1 MGRLTPEQLR
11 ERAERTRKRTNAA
24 KIAAAERRED
34 RKATIA
40 FDNLAPPPPG
50 QTAKAVLN
58 SDHVEVW
65 FHDALLGKYGKDF
78 IVARWTLV
86 QKKLAKDLLAVY
98 GGELVQRA
106 IEFFVAS
113 WDAIVANSNGRL
125 SGTPSINLL
134 FAMRERIFGDVQQG
148 KEPLQS
154 ADKRGSREHRGPSD
168 SGMGI
173 GW

>member
-11 ERAERTRKRTNAA
+11 ERAERTRKRTHAA
-24 KIAAAERRED
+24 KVAAEKRRGA
-34 RKATIA
+34 RKSLPS
-40 FDNLAPPPPG
+40 FDNLAPPSPG
-50 QTAKAVLN
+50 QTSKAVLN
-58 SDHVEVW
+58 SDHVQDW

-78 IVARWTLV
+78 IVSGWTV
-86 QKKLAKDLLAVY
+86 AKKKLAKDLLAVY
-98 GGELVQRA
+98 GGELVHRA

-113 WDAIVANSNGRL
+113 WDAIVANSNGNL

-148 KEPLQS
+148 KEPLRS
-154 ADKRGSREHRGPSD
+154 ADKRGSREHRGPTD